1 MRGIPLMWTFL
12 SSCRDKN
19 RKEVT
24 IVKKFLCT
32 LLALIMVIGCSGITA
47 WAADANMDNLEK
59 PATAVEIERAT
70 GSFNVTIPAN
80 GKARAGSSFPLE
92 SGEIVTIKASY
103 SPFSASLSFVLV
115 DPDGKGHA
123 FSVTG
128 GSVNKGIRVDK
139 RGNYTLQIW
148 NNSAQSVSVSGY
160 VNY

>member
-1 MRGIPLMWTFL
+1 M
-12 SSCRDKN
+12 
-19 RKEVT
+19 
-24 IVKKFLCT
+24 KKFLCT
-32 LLALIMVIGCSGITA
+32 LLAMLMVIGCSGITA
-47 WAADANMDNLEK
+47 WAVEMDVDNSEE
-59 PATAVEIERAT
+59 PMTVMEITRAT

-92 SGEIVTIKASY
+92 AGEIVTIKASY

-115 DPDGKGHA
+115 DPDGKGRA

-128 GSVNKGIRVDK
+128 GSVNKSIQVDK

-148 NNSAQSVSVSGY
+148 NNSAQSVKVSGY